1 MHARL
6 VRQLL
11 GASRPSELRPGRL
24 EDLPGRK
31 RPCASAVACP
41 VVQEP
46 VDLECEGRRP
56 WGGPGGRLDGPQDMV
71 SVTGPDSSWCLRVGD
86 PQSSLRSASTPFMR
100 PTKVP
105 VRLCSRLG
113 QKFLLRLSVCL
124 IASYPRPRS
133 NCRLRPFVVPRWR
146 VWEGLRESQRSKGQ
160 SRTSQRGYQES
171 IALSRGCEG
180 IASLSRRRSECV
192 NRQWSGSGC
201 PATPQRATTVDR
213 YTGSSDPSR
222 RGRSGVAIVNW

>member
-1 MHARL
+1 M
-6 VRQLL
+6 
-11 GASRPSELRPGRL
+11 
-24 EDLPGRK
+24 
-31 RPCASAVACP
+31 
-41 VVQEP
+41 
-46 VDLECEGRRP
+46 
-56 WGGPGGRLDGPQDMV
+56 
-71 SVTGPDSSWCLRVGD
+71 TGPDSSWCLRVGD

-113 QKFLLRLSVCL
+113 QQFLLRLSVCL

-201 PATPQRATTVDR
+201 PAIPQRATTVDIRAAQIPRGEAEAVSQLSTGEDAVRDSSSSSSKGFLATRIRGPRRRNREVARSR
-213 YTGSSDPSR
+213 YGATHRSCAEQRGDGGGAGDNKTCCWVRVSD
-222 RGRSGVAIVNW
+222 